1 MSRGP
6 KQPAIQPAWWIAYGV
21 LCGLAA
27 AGLLLLLAAPRRGQ
41 PIQLVPAPT
50 AGPTLAAQAQPRRP
64 VPTALVQPNLPLDL
78 NTASTAELEFL
89 PGIGPSTAML
99 IVSYRQQNGPF
110 ERLEQLLD
118 IPGIGPRTLE
128 GLLPF
133 AYVETAEPDED

>member
-6 KQPAIQPAWWIAYGV
+6 KQLATQPAWWIAYGV

-27 AGLLLLLAAPRRGQ
+27 AGLLLLLAVPRRGQ
-41 PIQLVPAPT
+41 PIQLVQAPT
-50 AGPTLAAQAQPRRP
+50 ADPAMAAQAQPSRP
-64 VPTALVQPNLPLDL
+64 APTPLVQPNLPLDL
-78 NTASTAELEFL
+78 NAATAAELEFL

-99 IVSYRQQNGPF
+99 IVSYREQNGPF
-110 ERLEQLLD
+110 QRLEQLLD

-133 AYVETAEPDED
+133 AYVEPNED